1 MTVTICS
8 RKEME
13 LLLRHSL
20 PKTAA
25 VISFYDPPPK
35 GLPPIDYTGK
45 ADRVF
50 QVALH
55 DIDFDILDMF
65 GLSYDTYF
73 PEAEELAEFILGAE
87 TDGLD
92 FICQCEYGQSR
103 SAGCAAAILE
113 YFCKTGISVFSD
125 YRYYP
130 NQMVFNKVA
139 EALKR
144 AGESKKQIDPDGLFT

>member
-8 RKEME
+8 RKETE
-13 LLLRHSL
+13 RLLQKGS
-20 PKTAA
+20 PANTA

-35 GLPPIDYTGK
+35 GLDPIDYSGK

-73 PEAEELAEFILGAE
+73 SEADDLAEFILAAKA
-87 TDGLD
+87 DGLD
-92 FICQCEYGQSR
+92 FICQCEYGQGR

-113 YFCKTGISVFSD
+113 YFCKTGISVFAD

-130 NQMVFNKVA
+130 NQMVYNKVY
-139 EALKR
+139 EALCKVGENFSDKR
-144 AGESKKQIDPDGLFT
+144 VV

>member
-1 MTVTICS
+1 MSMTVTICS

-13 LLLRHSL
+13 LLLRRSL
-20 PKTAA
+20 PKTTA

-45 ADRVF
+45 ADRIF

-65 GLSYDTYF
+65 GLSYGTYF
-73 PEAEELAEFILGAE
+73 PEADDLARFIFAAE
-87 TDGLD
+87 ADGMD

-113 YFCKTGISVFSD
+113 YFCKTGISVFAD

-130 NQMVFNKVA
+130 NQMVYNKIY
-139 EALKR
+139 EALCKVGENFSDKR
-144 AGESKKQIDPDGLFT
+144 VV

>member
-13 LLLRHSL
+13 PLLQNFL
-20 PKTAA
+20 PKNTA

-35 GLPPIDYTGK
+35 GLPPIDYSDK
-45 ADRVF
+45 AERVF

-73 PEAEELAEFILGAE
+73 PEADSLAEFILAAE
-87 TDGLD
+87 TERLD

-113 YFCKTGISVFSD
+113 YFCKTGISVFAD

-130 NQMVFNKVA
+130 NQMVYNKIY
-139 EALKR
+139 EALCK
-144 AGESKKQIDPDGLFT
+144 AGENFSDKRVV

>member
-1 MTVTICS
+1 
-8 RKEME
+8 ME
-13 LLLRHSL
+13 LLLQSSL
-20 PKTAA
+20 PQTTA

-35 GLPPIDYTGK
+35 GLPHIDYSGK
-45 ADRVF
+45 AERVF
-50 QVALH
+50 QVALY

-73 PEAEELAEFILGAE
+73 PDADELAEFILAAE
-87 TDGLD
+87 ADGMD

-113 YFCKTGISVFSD
+113 YFCRTGISAFAD

-130 NQMVFNKVA
+130 NQMVYNKVY
-139 EALKR
+139 EALCKVGENFSGKR
-144 AGESKKQIDPDGLFT
+144 VV

>member
-13 LLLRHSL
+13 LLLLRPL
-20 PKTAA
+20 PKNTA

-35 GLPPIDYTGK
+35 GLPPIDYFGK
-45 ADRVF
+45 SDRVF

-73 PEAEELAEFILGAE
+73 PEAEKLAEFILAAE
-87 TDGLD
+87 AEGMD

-113 YFCKTGISVFSD
+113 YFCKNGISVFAD

-130 NQMVFNKVA
+130 NQMVFNKVS

-144 AGESKKQIDPDGLFT
+144 VGEKKSSAF

>member
-8 RKEME
+8 RKEAE
-13 LLLRHSL
+13 LLLQL
-20 PKTAA
+20 PIPRSTA

-35 GLPPIDYTGK
+35 GLEPINYSGK

-50 QVALH
+50 QVALR
-55 DIDFDILDMF
+55 DIDYDILDMF

-73 PEAEELAEFILGAE
+73 PEANDLAGFILAAE
-87 TDGLD
+87 ADDFD

-113 YFCKTGISVFSD
+113 YFCKTGISVFAD

-130 NQMVFNKVA
+130 NQMVFNKVL
-139 EALKR
+139 EALRR
-144 AGESKKQIDPDGLFT
+144 AKNDRKSEV